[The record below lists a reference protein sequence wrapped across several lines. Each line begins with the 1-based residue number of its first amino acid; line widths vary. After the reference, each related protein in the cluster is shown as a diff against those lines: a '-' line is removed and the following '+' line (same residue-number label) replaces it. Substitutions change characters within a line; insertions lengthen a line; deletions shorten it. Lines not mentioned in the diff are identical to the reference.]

1 MNTKHTPG
9 PWSEFGPGSPTVYGG
24 DPTRRICVLDRQ
36 TGASME
42 ECYANA
48 RLIAAAPAL
57 LALAQDAVA
66 AFPALD
72 SQHEEVSG
80 ADVVDWLT
88 AFRLRCAAVLAQAT
102 GGAS

>member
-9 PWSEFGPGSPTVYGG
+9 PWQEFGPGSPAIYGG
-24 DPTRRICVLDRQ
+24 DPVRRICVLDRQ
-36 TGASME
+36 TGAPMD

-57 LALAQDAVA
+57 LALAQEVVA

-72 SQHEEVSG
+72 SEHEEVSG

-88 AFRLRCAAVLAQAT
+88 AFRLQCRAVLANAT
-102 GGAS
+102 GAES